1 MWGTMKDFLR
11 SYKSYILI
19 LISVLFGWT
28 LGIWFIYY
36 NFQKQKQTIFSN
48 HLDHKLAMYNSTLYS
63 MKELTSLYAQGIG
76 TSQNIKNI
84 FTTYKENEEV
94 LRKKI
99 YQFLLPFIKSLV
111 SLEIDLHFHTQE
123 GRSLLRFYNPSV
135 YGEDLTQYREDV
147 VYVMTHKKPVF
158 GFSTGKMLSGFRH
171 TFPLLDERGDYLGGV
186 DFIISLKHFEKLV
199 YQLNPGACF
208 RLIFNKKE
216 TVDKLEEPYKSQFS
230 HSFFGE
236 DLVEYQ
242 GSFRN
247 DSLCGSTLHGL
258 QQDLKFKKAISSD
271 KPHIVELKQQGKVYE
286 VVTLPIKDFKEKT
299 VGYLLIIQRA
309 EAVEGLYK
317 EFYRNVYIYTLLLLL
332 ILFISFYTNRKA
344 RESFLERKKFNTVIQ
359 FMESAVYTV
368 KELKINFVNPKL
380 LKLLGYSEED
390 LIGKRDHEVFVEPV
404 DDRCEIC
411 EAISKG
417 EEFTGDMV
425 LKKKDGSYLIANVK
439 VSHVR
444 DELGKVVETVVCFWD
459 ITLRKKLE
467 DALYLNS
474 ITDPLT
480 RLFNRRFI
488 ATVLE
493 NLKEKASETKQTFSV
508 IMIDIDNFK
517 RINDV
522 YGHDVGD
529 EVLSVLAETLKG
541 QLRDQDIVG
550 RWGGEEF
557 IVVLPETDLKNAVLV
572 AEKLRKAV
580 EDLEIGI
587 HRLKITISL
596 GVSEY
601 KLEEEISNLIK
612 RADSALY
619 LAKRSGKNCVKFET

>member
-1 MWGTMKDFLR
+1 
-11 SYKSYILI
+11 
-19 LISVLFGWT
+19 
-28 LGIWFIYY
+28 
-36 NFQKQKQTIFSN
+36 
-48 HLDHKLAMYNSTLYS
+48 MYNSTLYS
-63 MKELTSLYAQGIG
+63 MKELPSLYAQGIG
-76 TSQNIKNI
+76 ASQTIKNI
-84 FTTYKENEEV
+84 FKTYKDDEEI
-94 LRKKI
+94 LRKKL
-99 YQFLLPFIKSLV
+99 YQFLFPFIQNLV
-111 SLEIDLHFHTQE
+111 SLQIDLHFHNQK
-123 GRSLLRFYNPSV
+123 GRSLLKFYNPSV

-147 VYVMTHKKPVF
+147 AYVIKYKKPVF
-158 GFSTGKMLSGFRH
+158 GFSTGKMLSGFRN

-208 RLIFNKKE
+208 RLIFKKKE
-216 TVDKLEEPYKSQFS
+216 TVDKLEEKYRSMFAS
-230 HSFFGE
+230 RFFGE

-242 GSFRN
+242 RIFNN
-247 DSLCGSTLHGL
+247 DDLCSKALNVL
-258 QQDLKFKKAISSD
+258 QQDLNFRKSIFSD
-271 KPHIVELKQQGKVYE
+271 KPKILEFNRQNKVYE
-286 VVTLPIKDFKEKT
+286 IVSMPIKDFKEIT
-299 VGYLLIIQRA
+299 VGFLVVTQRA
-309 EAVEGLYK
+309 ETVEGLYK

-368 KELKINFVNPKL
+368 KDFKINFVNPKL
-380 LKLLGYSEED
+380 LKLLGYSEEE
-390 LIGKRDHEVFVEPV
+390 LIGKRDHEGFVDPV
-404 DDRCEIC
+404 EDRCAIC

-493 NLKEKASETKQTFSV
+493 NLKEKASESKQTFSV

-529 EVLSVLAETLKG
+529 EVLKVLAETLIG

-557 IVVLPETDLKNAVLV
+557 IVVLPETDLKNAILV

-601 KLEEEISNLIK
+601 RLKEKEEIADLIK